1 MTYNLHTYT
10 CTLHNRSSMAGDMYR
25 DDKTKQVSLMI
36 VQYLPLY
43 IEANLEGK
51 NNVIKVCILIKKKTQ
66 TKLFFQS
73 SRNICQSSSL
83 FIGNNKCLRRKY
95 PPPSPKD
102 RGNCYWETLTLNISV
117 KCGWLCRNYVHFN
130 HD

>member
-51 NNVIKVCILIKKKTQ
+51 NNVIKVCILINKKTQ

-73 SRNICQSSSL
+73 SRNIYLSSSL

-95 PPPSPKD
+95 PPPLPE
-102 RGNCYWETLTLNISV
+102 R
-117 KCGWLCRNYVHFN
+117 
-130 HD
+130 